1 MERLLEEQI
10 VEGEIGL
17 VIDYTPGKTL
27 AVQVLQAAMGM
38 IQALDRL
45 DAALLSS
52 VDTSLEPVSVLNDIQ
67 HSSLKM
73 LLRRA
78 LRNTPD
84 ELLGNLDWKKWV
96 GGLLVKGKYKLLQK
110 LDADAPDVQ
119 KTLVQLEEDYKSA
132 PPGLFGYKMPIV
144 SDVMDALDNV
154 ARARAALPGQ
164 LVQIQTE
171 LGDIYI
177 PETELRPGDL
187 EVLPADQHVTN
198 SGIEFFKVKYPDM
211 LGSAQWT
218 VLRNNRSIRIDMLH
232 AGWLDAYHRREHQI
246 QPGDSLKCKFQE
258 VIGYDKNGNEVERKL
273 AIIEVLAVISPPVQQ
288 PLNL

>member
-78 LRNTPD
+78 LRNTRD
-84 ELLGNLDWKKWV
+84 ELLGNLV
-96 GGLLVKGKYKLLQK
+96 
-110 LDADAPDVQ
+110 
-119 KTLVQLEEDYKSA
+119 
-132 PPGLFGYKMPIV
+132 
-144 SDVMDALDNV
+144 
-154 ARARAALPGQ
+154 
-164 LVQIQTE
+164 
-171 LGDIYI
+171 
-177 PETELRPGDL
+177 
-187 EVLPADQHVTN
+187 
-198 SGIEFFKVKYPDM
+198 
-211 LGSAQWT
+211 
-218 VLRNNRSIRIDMLH
+218 
-232 AGWLDAYHRREHQI
+232 
-246 QPGDSLKCKFQE
+246 CK
-258 VIGYDKNGNEVERKL
+258 N
-273 AIIEVLAVISPPVQQ
+273 
-288 PLNL
+288 